1 MERAELAKAIKN
13 AAYLEGD
20 FILSSG
26 QRSKY
31 YLDKYLFSTDPVLL
45 KEIAKAFAAI
55 LPPDY
60 DVLAGLELGA
70 VPLATALA
78 LEVGKP
84 YVLVRKAVKEY
95 GTSKLFEGRLE
106 KGQRVVLVE
115 DVLTTA
121 SQAIDAGKRLRE
133 FGAEVV
139 KVVYVIDREQGAAQ
153 NLKSADFTAQALF
166 TKTDLGI

>member
-1 MERAELAKAIKN
+1 MTRNELAQAIKD

-31 YLDKYLFSTDPVLL
+31 YLDKYLFSTDPKLL
-45 KEIAKAFAAI
+45 KEISRSFAAV
-55 LPPDY
+55 LPPEF

-84 YVLVRKAVKEY
+84 YVLVRKAAKDY
-95 GTSKLFEGRLE
+95 GTSKLFEGNLE
-106 KGQRVVLVE
+106 PGQKVVLVE

-121 SQAIDAGKRLRE
+121 GQAIDAAKRLSE

-139 KVVYVIDREQGAAQ
+139 KVVYVIDREQGAAD
-153 NLKSADFTAQALF
+153 NLKEAGFDAQALF

>member
-1 MERAELAKAIKN
+1 MDRTTLAHAVKD

-20 FILSSG
+20 FVLSSG

-31 YLDKYLFSTDPVLL
+31 YLDKYLFSTEPTLL
-45 KEIAKAFAAI
+45 RQIAKALAEL
-55 LPPDY
+55 LPEGY

-70 VPLATALA
+70 VPLVTALA
-78 LEVGKP
+78 LETGRP
-84 YVLVRKAVKEY
+84 FAIVRKAAKDY

-106 KGQRVVLVE
+106 PGQRVVLIE

-121 SQAIDAGKRLRE
+121 SQAIGAANRLRE
-133 FGAEVV
+133 FGADVV
-139 KVVYVIDREQGAAQ
+139 KVIYVVDREQGAAE
-153 NLKSADFTAQALF
+153 NLADAGLVAEALF

>member
-1 MERAELAKAIKN
+1 MEHAQLATAIKE

-26 QRSKY
+26 QHSKY
-31 YLDKYLFSTDPVLL
+31 YLDKYLFTTDPELL
-45 KEIAKAFAAI
+45 RQIAEGLAEL
-55 LPPDY
+55 LPAEF

-78 LEVGKP
+78 LAVNKP
-84 YVLVRKAVKEY
+84 YVLVRKAAKDY

-121 SQAIDAGKRLRE
+121 GQAIDAGKRLRE
-133 FGAEVV
+133 FGVDVV
-139 KVVYVIDREQGAAQ
+139 KAIYVIDREQGAAK
-153 NLKSADFTAQALF
+153 NLADAGFEAASLF
-166 TKTDLGI
+166 TKSDLGI

>member
-1 MERAELAKAIKN
+1 MTRAELAAAIKD

-20 FILSSG
+20 FVLSSG

-31 YLDKYLFSTDPVLL
+31 YLDKYLFSTDPALL
-45 KEIAKAFAAI
+45 REISAGLADL
-55 LPPDY
+55 LPDGH

-70 VPLATALA
+70 VPLATALS
-78 LEVGKP
+78 LHTEKP
-84 YVLVRKAVKEY
+84 YVLVRKAVKDY

-106 KGQRVVLVE
+106 PGQRVVLVE

-121 SQAIDAGKRLRE
+121 SQAIDAANRLTE

-139 KVVYVIDREQGAAQ
+139 KVIYVIDREQGAAG
-153 NLKSADFTAQALF
+153 NLRDAGYDAAALF

>member
-1 MERAELAKAIKN
+1 MERAKLAKAIKD

-31 YLDKYLFSTDPVLL
+31 YLDKYLFSTDPTLL

-55 LPPDY
+55 LPADY

-70 VPLATALA
+70 VPLVTAVA

-84 YVLVRKAVKEY
+84 YVLVRKAAKEY

-106 KGQRVVLVE
+106 AGQRIVLIE

-121 SQAIDAGKRLRE
+121 SQAIDAGKRLRA
-133 FGAEVV
+133 FGADVV
-139 KVVYVIDREQGAAQ
+139 KVIYVIDREQGAAK
-153 NLKSADFTAQALF
+153 NLKNAGFVAQALF

>member
-1 MERAELAKAIKN
+1 MDRNELAHAIKD

-45 KEIAKAFAAI
+45 KEIARRFAAI
-55 LPPDY
+55 LPERY
-60 DVLAGLELGA
+60 DVVAGLELGA
-70 VPLATALA
+70 IPLATALA
-78 LEVGKP
+78 LEVQKP
-84 YVLVRKAVKEY
+84 YVIVRKAAKEY
-95 GTSKLFEGRLE
+95 GTSKLFEGTLE
-106 KGQRVVLVE
+106 PGWKVVLVE

-121 SQAIDAGKRLRE
+121 SQAIDAAKRLTD
-133 FGAEVV
+133 FGVDVV

-153 NLKSADFTAQALF
+153 NLAAAGLDAEALF

>member
-1 MERAELAKAIKN
+1 MDRNELAHAIKD

-45 KEIAKAFAAI
+45 KEIARRFAAI
-55 LPPDY
+55 LPEQY
-60 DVLAGLELGA
+60 DVVAGLELGA
-70 VPLATALA
+70 IPLATALA
-78 LEVGKP
+78 LEVQKP
-84 YVLVRKAVKEY
+84 YVIVRKAAKEY
-95 GTSKLFEGRLE
+95 GTSKLFEGTLE
-106 KGQRVVLVE
+106 PGCKVVLVE

-121 SQAIDAGKRLRE
+121 SQAIDAAKRLTDY
-133 FGAEVV
+133 GADVV

-153 NLKSADFTAQALF
+153 NLAAAGLDAEALF